1 MQAGTTGINA
11 IRIYN
16 PIKQSYDHDEKGIF
30 IKKWVKELEFH
41 TKEDIHEPW
50 NVPPMLKQ
58 MNYNKCNYPDPVV
71 DINKSSSE
79 ARKKIWNHRKLLS
92 VKKDNYRIL
101 NTHTRN
107 R

>member
-1 MQAGTTGINA
+1 
-11 IRIYN
+11 
-16 PIKQSYDHDEKGIF
+16 
-30 IKKWVKELEFH
+30 
-41 TKEDIHEPW
+41 
-50 NVPPMLKQ
+50 